1 MLILLNCLIAVLFSV
16 LGESSASS
24 HFLALHFITIYQMVY
39 GYFFWSMFEDWVERI
54 STTAAYY
61 LDQES
66 AIQAVNKENYIMDS
80 EYFSIMISCCET
92 VIF

>member
-1 MLILLNCLIAVLFSV
+1 
-16 LGESSASS
+16 
-24 HFLALHFITIYQMVY
+24 MVF
-39 GYFFWSMFEDWVERI
+39 GYFFWSLFEDWVEWI
-54 STTAAYY
+54 STIAAYY

-92 VIF
+92 VIFWDYSA